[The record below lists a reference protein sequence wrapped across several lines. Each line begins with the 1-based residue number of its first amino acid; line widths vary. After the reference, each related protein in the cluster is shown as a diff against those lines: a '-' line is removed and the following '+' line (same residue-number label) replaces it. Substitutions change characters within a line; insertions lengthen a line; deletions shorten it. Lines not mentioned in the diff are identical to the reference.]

1 MPDINSKSVA
11 HMVTQIRAKQLA
23 TKDAQDRLQKNIVE
37 RWEDKKDI
45 SGEKLVQE
53 IAEKLKDF
61 LDTSNL
67 INTSL
72 KAQDVNNI
80 GYPIKFNKTSLQLD
94 MAKKW
99 VESQKEDL
107 IGQIKKNEFYHKLTN
122 DSSFDDLP
130 VLQSPSSDA
139 YWGNENPSVSSI
151 LLASIVASYGIE
163 ANTIVGAA
171 TFYPFYN
178 SSYQLPKDIK
188 DIILSYPF
196 TTEKGITLF
205 GDYQFGGHRYFNE
218 QLLFGPEDCSSSV
231 GKATGLTTKQITGIN
246 TTEIRKAY
254 LNTENEYNYQP
265 VALLEGKNISDEQL
279 KLIQTGDIYLYKSH
293 TAIIASTP
301 DNKSNITSVQFNRDI
316 DCEENKLLGG
326 GRYDYNLINKTQED
340 PNAPIYILRPSL
352 EPLHESCALSD
363 LLSKI
368 DYKYSE
374 LYLNSP
380 DTDIAGDCG
389 VFFEEAAIMG

>member
-1 MPDINSKSVA
+1 MFYINSKSVA
-11 HMVTQIRAKQLA
+11 HMLAQIRAKQLA
-23 TKDAQDRLQKNIVE
+23 TKDVQDRLQKNIVE
-37 RWEDKKDI
+37 CWEDRKDI

-53 IAEKLKDF
+53 ISEKLKDF
-61 LDTSNL
+61 LNTSNL
-67 INTSL
+67 LNDFL

-99 VESQKEDL
+99 VESQEEDV
-107 IGQIKKNEFYHKLTN
+107 IGQIEKGEFYHKLTN
-122 DSSFDDLP
+122 DSSFNELP
-130 VLQSPSSDA
+130 TLQSPSSVA

-151 LLASIVASYGIE
+151 LLASIAASYGIE
-163 ANTIVGAA
+163 ANTIPGAA

-178 SSYQLPKDIK
+178 SNYQLSEDIK

-196 TTEKGITLF
+196 ATEESITLF

-231 GKATGLTTKQITGIN
+231 GKATGLTIKQITGIN

-254 LNTENEYNYQP
+254 LNTGNEYNYKP
-265 VALLEGKNISDEQL
+265 VTLLEGKNISDEQL

-326 GRYDYNLINKTQED
+326 GRYDYNLINKAQED
-340 PNAPIYILRPSL
+340 SNAPIYILRSSL
-352 EPLHESCALSD
+352 EPLHESCALNYFV
-363 LLSKI
+363 SKI
-368 DYKYSE
+368 DYQYSE
-374 LYLNSP
+374 LYPNGP
-380 DTDIAGDCG
+380 DTDIVGDCG
-389 VFFEEAAIMG
+389 VFFEESAVMG